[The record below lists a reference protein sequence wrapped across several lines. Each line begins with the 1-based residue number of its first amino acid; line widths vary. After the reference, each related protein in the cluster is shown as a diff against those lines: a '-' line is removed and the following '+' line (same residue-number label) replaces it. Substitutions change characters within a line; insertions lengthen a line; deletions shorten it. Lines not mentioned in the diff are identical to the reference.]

1 MYGGGVS
8 IEESSELKSKPQ
20 KRILIATD
28 GSKASENVADF
39 GIEIA
44 KSSGAKIYAVYVID
58 VTFLDSVLMDETSVK
73 NVYAKFEIIGSEAIS
88 LIEENA
94 KAAGIEAT
102 PILLKGNPAEK
113 ILDFAENHKV
123 DMIVIGSTGKS
134 GTERFMLGSVSEKV
148 VRHAKVPVLVVRAR
162 FKPERIVS
170 WGKKIKKVSDN
181 IVYEETQ

>member
-1 MYGGGVS
+1 
-8 IEESSELKSKPQ
+8 
-20 KRILIATD
+20 
-28 GSKASENVADF
+28 
-39 GIEIA
+39 
-44 KSSGAKIYAVYVID
+44 
-58 VTFLDSVLMDETSVK
+58 MDETSVK
-73 NVYAKFEIIGSEAIS
+73 NVYAMFEIIGSEAIS

-162 FKPERIVS
+162 FKPERIFS
-170 WGKKIKKVSDN
+170 CGKRNKKSLRKHRIRRDAVKIQNLKIKEAVSGN
-181 IVYEETQ
+181 ILKKS

>member
-94 KAAGIEAT
+94 KAAGIEAA

-148 VRHAKVPVLVVRAR
+148 VRHAKVPVLVVRAG
-162 FKPERIVS
+162 FKPERVFS
-170 WGKKIKKVSDN
+170 CGKRDKKVSEN